1 MGTRRSGAALALL
14 TIELGGRP
22 VGWSSSRRS
31 GGSDR
36 GCLRLTPRCSGCGEK
51 IIFSAWIA
59 ADHHDDLGD
68 RDAVIRLS

>member
-1 MGTRRSGAALALL
+1 MVDDDGYPPLRAALALL

-51 IIFSAWIA
+51 IISLPGLLLITMMILAI
-59 ADHHDDLGD
+59 
-68 RDAVIRLS
+68 VTP